1 MLQGVSRSAS
11 IVIAYLIRNH
21 HMTYNEA
28 FKFVKSK
35 RACVKPNSGFVKCLR
50 AWEKCRVP
58 ASSQLDDGE
67 AADQGIEAGEG
78 GQQEGGR

>member
-1 MLQGVSRSAS
+1 MLQGVFRSAS

-35 RACVKPNSGFVKCLR
+35 RRCLR
-50 AWEKCRVP
+50 AWEEKCRVP

-67 AADQGIEAGEG
+67 AADQGIEGGGG
-78 GQQEGGR
+78 GQQEGER